1 MTADPTAPGPG
12 PGVAPQ
18 ASPPDLEAM
27 VELTG
32 PLELGAT
39 LWPLA
44 HGTGDPTIRFA
55 ADGVWRATRTPAGPV
70 TLHLRSAGT
79 ATLRARAWGPGSEA
93 ALGSVVELVG
103 GNDDPGA
110 LVAQHPIL
118 TETVRRHPG
127 LRLPR
132 TRRVLEAL
140 MPAILEQKVT
150 GVEAR
155 RAYRSLLRRH
165 GEPAPGPARLWLQP
179 TPSVLAG
186 LPYFAYHQLGVE
198 RRRAEV
204 IREAAR
210 QAARLEAAPSPAH
223 LERLLRAIP
232 GIGPWTTAEVM
243 RVAWGAPDAVSV
255 GDYHL
260 PNLVAWA
267 LVGEARADDERMLE
281 LLEPYRGQRGR
292 VQRLLEASGIRIP
305 RFGPRMPSRS
315 IESL

>member
-1 MTADPTAPGPG
+1 MAPRPAPLPPSPQPVAPDIEAVVELPGP
-12 PGVAPQ
+12 V
-18 ASPPDLEAM
+18 
-27 VELTG
+27 
-32 PLELGAT
+32 ELGAT

-55 ADGVWRATRTPAGPV
+55 ADGVWRASRSPAGAV
-70 TLHLRSAGT
+70 TVHLRPAGT
-79 ATLRARAWGPGSEA
+79 ATLRVRAWGPGSDA

-103 GNDDPGA
+103 GHDDPGA
-110 LVAQHPIL
+110 FVAQHPIL
-118 TETVRRHPG
+118 AETVRRHPG

-140 MPAILEQKVT
+140 VPAILEQKVT

-155 RAYRSLLRRH
+155 RAYRSLVRRH
-165 GEPAPGPARLWLQP
+165 GEPAPGTARLWLQP
-179 TPSVLAG
+179 TSSVLAG

-204 IREAAR
+204 IREVAR
-210 QAARLEAAPSPAH
+210 QAGRLEAAPSPAH

-232 GIGPWTTAEVM
+232 GIGPWTTAEVL
-243 RVAWGAPDAVSV
+243 RVAWGAPDAISV
-255 GDYHL
+255 GDYHI

-267 LVGEARADDERMLE
+267 LVGEARADDARMLE

-305 RFGPRMPSRS
+305 RFGPRMPTRS
-315 IESL
+315 IESI